1 MPDRDMSDRA
11 QTRSQ
16 PSVSTMGW
24 RARLL
29 VRFTRL
35 LPSVPRL
42 FTLVLLMWALWK
54 WRQDGWQAIVGGQRS
69 GSVGRSAARWTSD
82 AETVRARRSALLQ
95 QAQDESREERRR
107 RRQKERAKR
116 EERARAAGVSPRATA
131 PRSHQRER
139 HAT

>member
-1 MPDRDMSDRA
+1 
-11 QTRSQ
+11 
-16 PSVSTMGW
+16 MGW

-42 FTLVLLMWALWK
+42 FTLVVLLWALWK
-54 WRQDGWQAIVGGQRS
+54 WRQGGWQAIVGGQRS
-69 GSVGRSAARWTSD
+69 GSVGRSAATRTSN

-107 RRQKERAKR
+107 RRQKEREKR
-116 EERARAAGVSPRATA
+116 EERAQAAGASPRATA
-131 PRSHQRER
+131 RRPDRRER